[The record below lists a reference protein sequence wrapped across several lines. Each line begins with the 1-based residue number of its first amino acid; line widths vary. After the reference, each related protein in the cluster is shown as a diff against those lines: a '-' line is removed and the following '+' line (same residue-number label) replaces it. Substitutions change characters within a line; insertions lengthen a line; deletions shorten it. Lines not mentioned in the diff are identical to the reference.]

1 MYVVPGL
8 DEPPG
13 GRGPV
18 RVGAFHPDAQ
28 AGIGIADHGGQ
39 PLVAGRIGHERLRGQ
54 RPAILVDQSE
64 RMRVGMSVHPRVDPG
79 MLHPCPP
86 SMCLPFPRLPAQT
99 GRRRGHATMVLAR
112 VRRSGHAPMR
122 SCLHGLRAGGPGRDK
137 PKQGQDLEGSAGQL
151 WVTAPA
157 ATFPLSPVHQ
167 TGITIIN
174 VNSVCAVLPR
184 GS

>member
-13 GRGPV
+13 GRRPV

-39 PLVAGRIGHERLRGQ
+39 PFVAGRVGRERLRGQ

-64 RMRVGMSVHPRVDPG
+64 RMRVGMGVHPRVDPG

-99 GRRRGHATMVLAR
+99 GR
-112 VRRSGHAPMR
+112 
-122 SCLHGLRAGGPGRDK
+122 
-137 PKQGQDLEGSAGQL
+137 
-151 WVTAPA
+151 
-157 ATFPLSPVHQ
+157 
-167 TGITIIN
+167 
-174 VNSVCAVLPR
+174 
-184 GS
+184 